1 MDLTFDSNDSFILG
15 SASPRRQQLLR
26 DAGFRF
32 RVVSIDA
39 DESFSPHLQAEEIPL
54 YLAQKKAGLFPEK
67 LKEKDVLLTADTI
80 VWVENTVL
88 NKPKDVFEASQMLRF
103 LSGKMHQVFTGVC
116 IRSLHKQISFFDE
129 TRVYF
134 KEFTDQEIDFY
145 IEQFKPFDKA
155 GSYGAQ
161 DWLGLIGIE
170 RIEGSYFNVM
180 GLPVHKVYSKLKEF

>member
-1 MDLTFDSNDSFILG
+1 M
-15 SASPRRQQLLR
+15 
-26 DAGFRF
+26 
-32 RVVSIDA
+32 
-39 DESFSPHLQAEEIPL
+39 
-54 YLAQKKAGLFPEK
+54 
-67 LKEKDVLLTADTI
+67 
-80 VWVENTVL
+80 WVENTVL